1 MTLFDPFILYTANR
15 ADIANRE
22 NIRREN
28 IYFEVICK
36 NIKIHPTITF
46 YIETSHLI
54 CFANQ
59 VTGFYVKSNTGM
71 KLVNSLLTS
80 NLQHRFLYVM

>member
-54 CFANQ
+54 CFC
-59 VTGFYVKSNTGM
+59 KSSGWFLCE
-71 KLVNSLLTS
+71 K
-80 NLQHRFLYVM
+80 QHWDEIS